1 MGEEDRLPPDSRE
14 RQHRHP
20 RGVAPLEKE
29 DSFGRVVLA
38 PDSQMEMTT
47 AELHYHLG
55 MYVIECESP
64 QQLPS
69 SSIYGTGCS
78 YAVPVRASSP
88 GDN

>member
-1 MGEEDRLPPDSRE
+1 
-14 RQHRHP
+14 
-20 RGVAPLEKE
+20 
-29 DSFGRVVLA
+29 
-38 PDSQMEMTT
+38 MTT